1 MVKLEKKIKE
11 IGNKVNEY
19 DIEIL
24 FNTNIDTEEKI
35 NEFFYKTLVY
45 NLQ

>member
-1 MVKLEKKIKE
+1 MVSLEKKIKE
-11 IGNKVNEY
+11 IDNKVNEY